1 MPLSPE
7 ASRRRGRR
15 LLLALA
21 AVAGLPVLASYLL
34 FSSGWRPSGMANHGE
49 LLNPARPI
57 TDVELRTLE
66 GAPARVSQLA
76 RKWALV
82 YFAPPVCEEVCQRQL
97 YHLRQVVLAQGKEQ
111 ERVQRVLVLTDA
123 RSMEGVRALLKD
135 YPGMQVWSGSKDTVA
150 QLASQFAVP
159 AGSPSG
165 SRRGPRDR
173 DGAVAVSPLDGLN
186 RIYLLDPLGN
196 LVLSYPPEADP
207 TGLRKDLARLLRL
220 SHIG

>member
-7 ASRRRGRR
+7 AKRRRGRR

-34 FSSGWRPSGMANHGE
+34 FSSGWRPSGTASHGE

-57 TDVELRTLE
+57 ADVELRTLE
-66 GAPARVSQLA
+66 GAPVRVSQLA

-82 YFAPPVCEEVCQRQL
+82 YFAPPLCEEVCQRQL

-123 RSMEGVRALLKD
+123 RSVEGVRTLLKD
-135 YPGMQVWSGSKDTVA
+135 YPGMRVWSGSKDAVA
-150 QLASQFAVP
+150 QLAVQFTVP
-159 AGSPSG
+159 AG
-165 SRRGPRDR
+165 
-173 DGAVAVSPLDGLN
+173 SPLDGLN